1 MFYIAHSGDISGRA
15 TQQFRG
21 KIFPTDVAFSGVG
34 GGLTTPDDQHPWRRC
49 FVFNDILIDI
59 VALGA
64 LERAEVVA
72 RPIRF
77 DASKQHFRAALR
89 ARRLH
94 QAIAE

>member
-1 MFYIAHSGDISGRA
+1 MFYIAHSGKYQGVRPNNFS
-15 TQQFRG
+15 G
-21 KIFPTDVAFSGVG
+21 KIFPTDEAFSGVR